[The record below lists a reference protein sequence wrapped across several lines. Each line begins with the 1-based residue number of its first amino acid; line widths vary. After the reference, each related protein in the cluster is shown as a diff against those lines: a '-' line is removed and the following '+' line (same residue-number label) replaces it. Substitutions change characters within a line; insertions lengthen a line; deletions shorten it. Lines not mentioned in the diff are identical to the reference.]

1 MLSVAAIKRAHK
13 RIDYLVREFA
23 ALGGKRPDWPV
34 WLVVAGG
41 RDEHSDE
48 LMTWGRELLGD
59 RVRFLPNYPRER
71 MPELYRAA
79 DLFVL
84 CSLKEMMPIA
94 LLEAT
99 ASGLPSLVNRHPVV
113 EWMVGRAARRS
124 KWDATACCEIRWR
137 NI

>member
-1 MLSVAAIKRAHK
+1 MQ
-13 RIDYLVREFA
+13 EFA
-23 ALGGKRPDWPV
+23 ALGGMRPDWPV
-34 WLVVAGG
+34 CLVVAGG
-41 RDEHSDE
+41 RDNQSDE
-48 LMTWGRELLGD
+48 LMAWGRELLGD

-71 MPELYRAA
+71 MSELYQAA

-113 EWMVGRAARRS
+113 EWMVGGGGAAIEMGSDGVLRDALAGQLSDRS
-124 KWDATACCEIRWR
+124 RLE
-137 NI
+137 